1 MNGERVQT
9 KREISTSESSRL
21 SGLSQGYIT
30 SLLRQG
36 KLAGR
41 RGGSQWLGDRDALE
55 RYLETDAPIDR
66 QNRYPGHLTTRASQ
80 AFGQG
85 KYTEAAVLY
94 HEAIMRHDQCPP
106 LTVYKSSLSTTNL

>member
-9 KREISTSESSRL
+9 KREISTSEASRL

-41 RGGSQWLGDRDALE
+41 REGSQWLVDRDALE
-55 RYLETDAPIDR
+55 RYIGTDAPIDR
-66 QNRYPGHLTTRASQ
+66 QYRYAQHLVLRARW
-80 AFGQG
+80 AFQQG
-85 KYTEAAVLY
+85 RHTEAAALY
-94 HEAIMRHDQCPP
+94 HEAIVRYNQW
-106 LTVYKSSLSTTNL
+106 